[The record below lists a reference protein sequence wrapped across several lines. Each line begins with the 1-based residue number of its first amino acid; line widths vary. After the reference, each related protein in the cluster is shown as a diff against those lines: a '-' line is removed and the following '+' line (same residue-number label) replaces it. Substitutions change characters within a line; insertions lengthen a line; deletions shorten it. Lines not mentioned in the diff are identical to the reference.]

1 MNKRSS
7 SFYRKTGETEVTIH
21 LNLDGSG
28 DSDIS
33 TGNGMLDHLIS
44 QIARH
49 GLFDIEINALGDLHT
64 GWHHTVEDVGIGFG
78 RALREALGGNEG
90 ITRMGHAL
98 VPLDEALARVAIDI
112 SGRGYASIETN
123 FITEKVEDLP
133 GDLVRHFLETIAVE
147 SKITLHVA
155 VLSGLNDHHIAEAI
169 FKAFAKALSD
179 AVRLDPRRNSDIP
192 STKGTLQ

>member
-1 MNKRSS
+1 MNNRSA
-7 SFYRKTGETEVTIH
+7 SFYRKTGETEVSIQI
-21 LNLDGSG
+21 NLDGMG
-28 DSDIS
+28 KSDIV

-49 GLFDIEINALGDLHT
+49 GLIDIEIKALGDLHT

-78 RALREALGGNEG
+78 RALREALGENEG

-123 FITEKVEDLP
+123 FTTDRVEDLP

-147 SKITLHVA
+147 SKTTLHVA
-155 VLSGLNDHHIAEAI
+155 VLSGINDHHIAEAI

-179 AVRLDPRRNSDIP
+179 AVRFDPRRNGEVP